1 MHQKALYNAVKT
13 PKLLV
18 LLGLV
23 ICLFTACYEKAATSK
38 NVFSYNEATGI
49 ATLDPAFAKNQSI
62 MWAVHQIYNSLVEI
76 DSNLNIVP
84 SLAKS
89 WEVSEDRKTYRFHL
103 RTNVYFTPD
112 EAFKGG
118 NGRKLVASDVAYSLG
133 RIIDKSVASS
143 GAWIFNNRVD

>member
-1 MHQKALYNAVKT
+1 MHQNALYNAVKT

-23 ICLFTACYEKAATSK
+23 ICLLTACYEKAATSK

-62 MWAVHQIYNSLVEI
+62 MWAVHQIYNTLVEI

-89 WEVSEDRKTYRFHL
+89 WEVSDDRKTYRFHL
-103 RTNVYFTPD
+103 RTNVYFTSD
-112 EAFKGG
+112 AAFKGVLDE
-118 NGRKLVASDVAYSLG
+118 N
-133 RIIDKSVASS
+133 
-143 GAWIFNNRVD
+143 